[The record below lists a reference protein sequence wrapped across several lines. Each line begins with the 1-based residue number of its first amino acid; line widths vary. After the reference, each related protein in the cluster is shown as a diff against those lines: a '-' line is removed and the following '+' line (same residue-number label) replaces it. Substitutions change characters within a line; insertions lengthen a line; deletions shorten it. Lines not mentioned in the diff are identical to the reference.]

1 LIHQVTNAVEY
12 HQMNVVDRIVFAES
26 YAAAAAALEA
36 AASMKDDHHPS
47 EVAELS
53 FPAPLLP
60 DDVC

>member
-1 LIHQVTNAVEY
+1 
-12 HQMNVVDRIVFAES
+12 MNVVDRIVFAES
-26 YAAAAAALEA
+26 YAAAAALEA

>member
-1 LIHQVTNAVEY
+1 
-12 HQMNVVDRIVFAES
+12 MNVVDRIVFAES